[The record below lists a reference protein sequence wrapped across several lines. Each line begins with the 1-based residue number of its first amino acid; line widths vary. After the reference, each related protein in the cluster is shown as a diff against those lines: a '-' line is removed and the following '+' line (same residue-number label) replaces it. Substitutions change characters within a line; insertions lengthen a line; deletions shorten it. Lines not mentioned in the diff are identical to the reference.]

1 MRAENE
7 RAGTFLH
14 ERKRIRVVGKHFL
27 IDPFRGAMAGNKRRK
42 TRDDDLPH
50 RLQAG
55 EKMQILFR
63 KASVA
68 VQHAAGDGV
77 LFLPALFS
85 VFPVIQPVVFL
96 VSADEKAGVPVGKP
110 VQKPHHPFGMGEFPG
125 VVTEKQIIADALLF
139 RISKA
144 ALQRRIIPVDVR
156 HHGDGQGKNAA
167 AIRICCREKNSFV
180 PHKCSFH
187 S

>member
-14 ERKRIRVVGKHFL
+14 ERKRVRVIGKHFL

-156 HHGDGQGKNAA
+156 HHGDGQRRKNAA
-167 AIRICCREKNSFV
+167 SRTFGGEKISFV
-180 PHKCSFH
+180 YHKGSFH

>member
-1 MRAENE
+1 M
-7 RAGTFLH
+7 TIC
-14 ERKRIRVVGKHFL
+14 RIGS
-27 IDPFRGAMAGNKRRK
+27 RR
-42 TRDDDLPH
+42 
-50 RLQAG
+50 
-55 EKMQILFR
+55 EKKCR
-63 KASVA
+63 SSSVRRRE
-68 VQHAAGDGV
+68 
-77 LFLPALFS
+77 LYR
-85 VFPVIQPVVFL
+85 IQPVVFL